1 MSIWLE
7 EKIKDAV
14 LAMRWKRAGE
24 GLHPG
29 YFVNAPPE
37 SLQLESLQLEGAVAS
52 FLARFIA
59 ERVGTG
65 QDIQERDPV
74 KDGLDKYSLD
84 AIASYLED
92 QGYTVN
98 SPD

>member
-1 MSIWLE
+1 
-7 EKIKDAV
+7 
-14 LAMRWKRAGE
+14 
-24 GLHPG
+24 
-29 YFVNAPPE
+29 
-37 SLQLESLQLEGAVAS
+37 LEGAVAT

-65 QDIQERDPV
+65 QDIHERDPV
-74 KDGLDKYSLD
+74 RDGLDKYSLD

>member
-14 LAMRWKRAGE
+14 LTMRWKRDGE

-29 YFVNAPPE
+29 YFVNAPP
-37 SLQLESLQLEGAVAS
+37 ESLQLEGAVAS

-74 KDGLDKYSLD
+74 RAGLDKYSLD
-84 AIASYLED
+84 VIASYLED